1 MGEEKQTGTHKYEPE
16 PNEDR
21 PKPMW
26 AGVASDLNNVGVQQ
40 KPWPLVMGLNTNAPE
55 TEKLKEV
62 PGKVEQLKMQI
73 KENMC
78 ITKWLLFPFHS
89 PNLPSVLVQPN

>member
-1 MGEEKQTGTHKYEPE
+1 MGEEKQTGTYKYEFE

-21 PKPMW
+21 LKPVS
-26 AGVASDLNNVGVQQ
+26 AVIASVLDNVGVHQ
-40 KPWPLVMGLNTNAPE
+40 KPGPLVMGLNTNTPE

-73 KENMC
+73 KENMR
-78 ITKWLLFPFHS
+78 ITK
-89 PNLPSVLVQPN
+89 